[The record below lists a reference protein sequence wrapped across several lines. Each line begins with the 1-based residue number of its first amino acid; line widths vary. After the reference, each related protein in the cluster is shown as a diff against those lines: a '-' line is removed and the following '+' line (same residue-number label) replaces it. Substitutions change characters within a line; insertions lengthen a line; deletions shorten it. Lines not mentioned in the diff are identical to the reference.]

1 MNRNERY
8 ENSTLAILTA
18 MEGHQ
23 KEVWTALPGI
33 IESFDPVAMTC
44 TVKPAILIPL
54 KDPETAGITQVEIP
68 VLLDVPVIYPS
79 GGGFTLTFPI
89 VGGDECLVVFSSRC
103 IDTWWQNGGY
113 KNQLTLLRMNDLSDG
128 FALVGPRSQVRT
140 IPALNTANVQLR
152 TDTGETYIE
161 ITPDHHINLAA
172 PAGATITTTNALTIN
187 AGQVT
192 VNATTTTI
200 NGNLVV
206 NGKISGTS
214 GPGGSGAS
222 IQGPVTATGEGTF
235 NGHTVGGHTHAGVQ
249 PGPGNTGL
257 PTG

>member
-8 ENSTLAILTA
+8 ENNTLAILTA

-33 IESFDPVAMTC
+33 IQSFNPSAMTC
-44 TVKPAILIPL
+44 TVKPAVLIPL
-54 KDPETAGITQVEIP
+54 KDPETAEISQVEIP

-89 VGGDECLVVFSSRC
+89 KNGDECLVIFSSRC

-113 KNQLTLLRMNDLSDG
+113 KNQLPLLRMNDLSDG

-140 IPALNTANVQLR
+140 VPSVSTSNVQLR
-152 TDTGETYIE
+152 TDTGETYVE
-161 ITPDHHINLAA
+161 ITTDHHINLTA
-172 PAGATITTTNALTIN
+172 PAGSTVTTSGNVTIN
-187 AGQVT
+187 AAQVI
-192 VNATTTTI
+192 VNAPTTTL

-206 NGKISGTS
+206 NGSISGNGGT
-214 GPGGSGAS
+214 GGSGVS
-222 IQGPVTATGEGTF
+222 ITGPVTATGEGTF
-235 NGHTVGGHTHAGVQ
+235 NGHTVGHHTHPDPQG
-249 PGPGNTGL
+249 GTTGL

>member
-8 ENSTLAILTA
+8 ENQTLALLTA

-33 IESFDPVAMTC
+33 IQSFDPVAMTC

-54 KDPETAGITQVEIP
+54 KDPETAAITQVDIP

-89 VGGDECLVVFSSRC
+89 VNGDECLVIFSSRC

-113 KNQLTLLRMNDLSDG
+113 KNQLPLLRMNDLSDG

-140 IPALNTANVQLR
+140 ISAISSANVQLR
-152 TDTGETYIE
+152 TDSGETYVE
-161 ITPDHHINLAA
+161 ITPDQHINLTA
-172 PAGATITTTNALTIN
+172 PAGSTITTTDKVTIN
-187 AGQVT
+187 APNGVI
-192 VNATTTTI
+192 I
-200 NGNLVV
+200 NGNLTV
-206 NGKISGTS
+206 NGLLTGNGGT
-214 GPGGSGAS
+214 GGVGAS
-222 IQGPVTATGEGTF
+222 IVGSVTASGEGTF
-235 NGHTVGGHTHAGVQ
+235 NGHTVGNHRHGGVQ
-249 PGPGNTGL
+249 PGSGTSAL

>member
-8 ENSTLAILTA
+8 ENQTLALLTA

-33 IESFDPVAMTC
+33 IESINLSAMTC
-44 TVKPAILIPL
+44 TVKPAVLIPL
-54 KDPETAGITQVEIP
+54 KDPETADITQVEIP

-89 VGGDECLVVFSSRC
+89 KPGDEALVIFASRC

-113 KNQLTLLRMNDLSDG
+113 KNQLPLLRMNDLSDG

-140 IPALNTANVQLR
+140 VPSVSSGNVQLR
-152 TDTGETYIE
+152 TDSGETYLE
-161 ITPDHHINLAA
+161 VTSDHHINLAA
-172 PAGATITTTNALTIN
+172 PAGSTITTNDKVTIN
-187 AGQVT
+187 ATNGVI
-192 VNATTTTI
+192 I
-200 NGNLVV
+200 NGNLTV
-206 NGKISGTS
+206 NGLISGT
-214 GPGGSGAS
+214 GGTGGVGAS
-222 IQGPVTATGEGTF
+222 ITGTFSATGEGTF
-235 NGHTVGGHTHAGVQ
+235 NGHTVGGHTHSGVQ

>member
-8 ENSTLAILTA
+8 ENQTLALLTA

-33 IESFDPVAMTC
+33 IQSFDPVAMTC

-54 KDPETAGITQVEIP
+54 KDPETAAITQVDIP

-79 GGGFTLTFPI
+79 GGGFILTFPI
-89 VGGDECLVVFSSRC
+89 VNGDECLVVFASRC

-113 KNQLTLLRMNDLSDG
+113 KNQLPLLRMNDLSDG

-140 IPALNTANVQLR
+140 ISAISSANVQLR
-152 TDTGETYIE
+152 TDSGETYVE
-161 ITPDHHINLAA
+161 ITPDQHINLTA
-172 PAGATITTTNALTIN
+172 PAGSTITTTDKVTIN
-187 AGQVT
+187 APNGVI
-192 VNATTTTI
+192 I
-200 NGNLVV
+200 NGNLTV
-206 NGKISGTS
+206 NGLLTGNGGT
-214 GPGGSGAS
+214 GGVGAS
-222 IQGPVTATGEGTF
+222 IVGSVTASGEGTF
-235 NGHTVGGHTHAGVQ
+235 NGHTVGNHRHGGVQ
-249 PGPGNTGL
+249 PGGGTSAL

>member
-8 ENSTLAILTA
+8 ENNTLAILTA

-33 IESFDPVAMTC
+33 IQSFNPTAMTC
-44 TVKPAILIPL
+44 TVKPAVLIPL
-54 KDPETAGITQVEIP
+54 KDPETADISQVEIP

-89 VGGDECLVVFSSRC
+89 VNGDECLVVFASRC

-113 KNQLTLLRMNDLSDG
+113 KNQLPLLRMNDLSDG

-140 IPALNTANVQLR
+140 VAAISSANVQLR
-152 TDTGETYIE
+152 TDSGETYME
-161 ITPDHHINLAA
+161 ITPDHHINLTA
-172 PAGATITTTNALTIN
+172 PAGSTITTADKVTIN
-187 AGQVT
+187 ATNGVI
-192 VNATTTTI
+192 I
-200 NGNLVV
+200 NGNLTV
-206 NGKISGTS
+206 NGLISGT
-214 GPGGSGAS
+214 GGTGGVGAS
-222 IQGPVTATGEGTF
+222 ITGALTATGEGTF
-235 NGHTVGGHTHAGVQ
+235 NGHTVGNHRHPDPQGGT
-249 PGPGNTGL
+249 TGL